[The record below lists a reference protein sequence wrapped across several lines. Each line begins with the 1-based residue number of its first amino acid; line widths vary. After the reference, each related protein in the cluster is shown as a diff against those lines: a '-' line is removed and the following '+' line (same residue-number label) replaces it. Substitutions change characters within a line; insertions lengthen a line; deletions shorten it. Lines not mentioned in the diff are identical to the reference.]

1 MSDDSSFSEQL
12 TSAEEAH
19 QIYTMSIQ
27 IPEKLKKLQENPR
40 EGQEMNTRRFSNL
53 NKNSMNR
60 PKVDILTE
68 LAKEGHTTLYEQM
81 EQAIS
86 DRDDILAKVSYMH

>member
-1 MSDDSSFSEQL
+1 MSNDGSSSEQL
-12 TSAEEAH
+12 ASAKEAH
-19 QIYTMSIQ
+19 QIFSIQ

-40 EGQEMNTRRFSNL
+40 EGLEMSTRRFSYL
-53 NKNSMNR
+53 TKNSMNR

-86 DRDDILAKVSYMH
+86 ECDDIQAKVLYMH